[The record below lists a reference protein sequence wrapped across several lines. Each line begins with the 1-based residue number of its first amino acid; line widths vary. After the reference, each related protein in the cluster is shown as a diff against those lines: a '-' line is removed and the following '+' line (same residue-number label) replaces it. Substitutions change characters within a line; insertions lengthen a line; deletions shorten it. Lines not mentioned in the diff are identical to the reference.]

1 MKEFSVEEIWWFE
14 RGGKLKRDWESLLV
28 KRMESEKEL
37 VFKDVLV
44 FNAVDY
50 EKTKCVE
57 LKNRDSR

>member
-1 MKEFSVEEIWWFE
+1 M
-14 RGGKLKRDWESLLV
+14 LV